1 MLCKIH
7 SSLIYSDFVI
17 NISLKYHTST
27 LFISFRHKMGKKSI
41 TYGISSFIE
50 ISSLI
55 YVHKR
60 HVHLSRKLLLRNK
73 RKLITNTKYKQKI
86 ISRTTIPSIITIL
99 SDITLLY
106 KLKNT
111 LLLSLYKVIKKI
123 TTKFKRKQQYYSFQ
137 GNLKRIQ
144 NTKHVAN

>member
-7 SSLIYSDFVI
+7 NSLIYSDFVI

-27 LFISFRHKMGKKSI
+27 LFISFRHKMEKKKSI

-60 HVHLSRKLLLRNK
+60 HVHLSRKILLRNK
-73 RKLITNTKYKQKI
+73 RKLITNTKYK
-86 ISRTTIPSIITIL
+86 
-99 SDITLLY
+99 
-106 KLKNT
+106 
-111 LLLSLYKVIKKI
+111 
-123 TTKFKRKQQYYSFQ
+123 
-137 GNLKRIQ
+137 
-144 NTKHVAN
+144 